1 MKNAATKAKKVKKEE
16 FEVISTYEFGR
27 RVKVIREDLL
37 KLKQSEFATEI
48 GTIQGVV
55 SRLEHGIGGNT
66 LAVFRIINYLNSKG
80 YYGGMI
86 FKEPFNINNLIKPN
100 DAKDKAALKEKI
112 EKTIAELKVS
122 NEKALTNLLSLLTRL

>member
-1 MKNAATKAKKVKKEE
+1 MKNAPKNKKIKKEE
-16 FEVISTYEFGR
+16 FEVISTHEFGR

-37 KLKQSEFATEI
+37 KLKQAEFAKQI

-66 LAVFRIINYLNSKG
+66 TAVFRIINYLNSKG

-100 DAKDKAALKEKI
+100 DAKDTVALKEKI
-112 EKTIAELKVS
+112 EKTIDELKVY
-122 NEKALTNLLSLLTRL
+122 NEKALTSLLSLLTLL